1 MATSRS
7 TIDFLLDQ
15 LSTLEYLSS
24 RRMFGEY
31 CIYLS
36 GKPIGFVCND
46 EFYLKITAAG
56 RLLAPD
62 AAEGFPYP
70 GARPHLLIPADSWE
84 DHHWLIPLLEATEQA
99 LPPPKP
105 RKKDHFKQ

>member
-56 RLLAPD
+56 R
-62 AAEGFPYP
+62 
-70 GARPHLLIPADSWE
+70 
-84 DHHWLIPLLEATEQA
+84 
-99 LPPPKP
+99 
-105 RKKDHFKQ
+105 